1 MLESNEEKLLFEDCY
16 DKIFVKNEEY
26 IWERKGTR
34 QDPKA
39 SNAKKVLDF
48 KIKNIVENNKNIVVL
63 AGAGTSVL
71 KDSDGKDKGGKVMKN
86 LAEDIDLKLRKEPK
100 TEIYISEIAKEFG
113 IIDEST
119 EKKVK
124 LETNND
130 GEDKLPEEER
140 ERLEKI
146 NLENLL
152 SKLLLFRD
160 NFKEMPSLKNIKY
173 KKLND
178 IINCILEKIL
188 EDTTCY
194 KYNKD
199 FSHGE
204 FIKKISGLI
213 DHSEGERLSIV
224 TTNYDMLFEDAAG
237 SIDYTVVDGFSYSYN
252 PKFNSD
258 MFNWDFT
265 HPIDHVSSNEIEYNA
280 NVINLLKIHGS
291 VNWLREGNTIKRL
304 NRKISKKELENKK
317 SVMIFPSSEK
327 YMQTYEEPYFNLMVK
342 FQELIR
348 QPDTL
353 LITTGFSFADNH
365 IAEMVIQAI
374 KRNNG
379 LKILVTDY
387 EIEEEPKEE
396 KPEYETGDRDML
408 KKFGG
413 LKELKDAYPISFLKA
428 SFNGDLLDFIFGR
441 EDEQDDN

>member
-1 MLESNEEKLLFEDCY
+1 MESNEEKLLFEDCY

-26 IWERKGTR
+26 IWERKGIR
-34 QDPKA
+34 QDPNA

-71 KDSDGKDKGGKVMKN
+71 KDSDGKDKGGKVMTN
-86 LAEDIDLKLRKEPK
+86 LEEDIDLKLRSEL
-100 TEIYISEIAKEFG
+100 EIYISEIAEAFG

-119 EKKVK
+119 NKEVE
-124 LETNND
+124 LETNNA
-130 GEDKLPEEER
+130 EDKLPEEER
-140 ERLEKI
+140 KRLEKI

-160 NFKEMPSLKNIKY
+160 HFKEMKSLKKEEKY
-173 KKLND
+173 KKLNN

-204 FIKKISGLI
+204 FIKKISRLI
-213 DHSEGERLSIV
+213 DHSEGQRLSIV
-224 TTNYDMLFEDAAG
+224 TTNYDMLFEDAAE
-237 SIDYTVVDGFSYSYN
+237 SIDYTIVDGFSYSYN

-291 VNWLREGNTIKRL
+291 VNWRREGNTIKRL
-304 NRKISKKELENKK
+304 NRKISKQELENKK

-348 QPDTL
+348 QPNTL

-365 IAEMVIQAI
+365 IAEMVMQAI

-387 EIEEEPKEE
+387 EIEEKT
-396 KPEYETGDRDML
+396 KTKRKSRSKL
-408 KKFGG
+408 KDFGG
-413 LKELKDAYPISFLKA
+413 LRELKDAYPISFLKA
-428 SFNGDLLDFIFGR
+428 SFNGDLLDFICGR
-441 EDEQDDN
+441 EDDQDDNR

>member
-1 MLESNEEKLLFEDCY
+1 MLENNEKELLFEDCY
-16 DKIFVKNEEY
+16 DKIFIENEEY

-34 QDPKA
+34 QDPDT

-86 LAEDIDLKLRKEPK
+86 LEEDIDLKLYKK
-100 TEIYISEIAKEFG
+100 LGIYISEIAKSFG
-113 IIDEST
+113 IIAKST
-119 EKKVK
+119 NPEVELKKEGVR
-124 LETNND
+124 E
-130 GEDKLPEEER
+130 ELPKEEID
-140 ERLEKI
+140 RLKHI
-146 NLENLL
+146 NLEELL

-160 NFKEMPSLKNIKY
+160 HFKGITSLENEKY
-173 KKLND
+173 ERLNN
-178 IINCILEKIL
+178 IINCILKEIL

-204 FIKKISGLI
+204 FIKKISRLI

-304 NRKISKKELENKK
+304 NRKISENELEEEK

-327 YMQTYEEPYFNLMVK
+327 YMQTYKEPYFNLMVK

-348 QPDTL
+348 QPNTL

-365 IAEMVIQAI
+365 IAEMVMQAI
-374 KRNNG
+374 KRNNS

-387 EIEEEPKEE
+387 EIEE
-396 KPEYETGDRDML
+396 KPEDETGNRDML
-408 KKFGG
+408 KEFGG

>member
-1 MLESNEEKLLFEDCY
+1 MESNEKKLLFEDCY
-16 DKIFVKNEEY
+16 DRIFVKNEEY
-26 IWERKGTR
+26 IWERKGAK
-34 QDPKA
+34 QDQETSKV
-39 SNAKKVLDF
+39 KKVLDF

-71 KDSDGKDKGGKVMKN
+71 KDSDGKDKGGKVMAN
-86 LAEDIDLKLRKEPK
+86 LEEDIDLKLYKK
-100 TEIYISEIAKEFG
+100 LGIYISKIAKEFG

-119 EKKVK
+119 KPEVK
-124 LETNND
+124 LKKKGVRE
-130 GEDKLPEEER
+130 ELPKEEID
-140 ERLEKI
+140 RLKDI

-160 NFKEMPSLKNIKY
+160 NFKEMKSLKKEDKKY

-178 IINCILEKIL
+178 IINFILEKIL

-258 MFNWDFT
+258 MFNWNFT
-265 HPIDHVSSNEIEYNA
+265 RPIDHVSSNEIEYNA

-291 VNWLREGNTIKRL
+291 VNWRREGNTIKRL
-304 NRKISKKELENKK
+304 NRKISKKALKNKK

-348 QPDTL
+348 QPNTL

-365 IAEMVIQAI
+365 IAEMVMQAI

-387 EIEEEPKEE
+387 EIEEKT
-396 KPEYETGDRDML
+396 KTKRKSRSKL
-408 KKFGG
+408 KDFGG
-413 LKELKDAYPISFLKA
+413 LRELKDAYPISFLKA
-428 SFNGDLLDFIFGR
+428 SFNGDLLDFICGR
-441 EDEQDDN
+441 EDDQDDNR